1 MIFFIAFI
9 SLPFVCFYHSP
20 TPFVEWYHTICGKA
34 AEKMH
39 LNGEKT
45 QKEWNPGN
53 IKKIWQPQ
61 SYIRSFLVNWS
72 SWVRILRYI
81 EPLLSSTSKFWVQD
95 QILYKKKGTKLQQQ
109 QKISLA
115 PFLSP
120 VLPIGKTISI
130 HNFRKLEAL
139 PAEPA
144 VLKLIM
150 RCVIL
155 VHLNRTFWNSIF
167 NQKCMGIKN
176 LYRTF

>member
-1 MIFFIAFI
+1 MGRK
-9 SLPFVCFYHSP
+9 H
-20 TPFVEWYHTICGKA
+20 K
-34 AEKMH
+34 K
-39 LNGEKT
+39 NGIPE
-45 QKEWNPGN
+45 

-155 VHLNRTFWNSIF
+155 VHLNRTFKPKMYGPSKNLDKTFWNSIF